1 MGAKYERRLAGIYS
15 GDEEKIE
22 METKTVTD
30 EVKKIYLKTIDKPFA
45 VMRGAGS
52 LGIDLGI
59 TRFDYTFYIEE
70 KSKKSRNGNN
80 EFYFNGRDKEQLYDL
95 MDLADKCGLD
105 LYYARRLKHVRGEKW
120 RMYDIPKHLSKT
132 NRGSW
137 KLSIDGGIWLS
148 EWLDDFYK
156 YYETNKRG

>member
-1 MGAKYERRLAGIYS
+1 MGAKYERRLAGILS
-15 GDEEKIE
+15 GNKEKIHK
-22 METKTVTD
+22 ETKTVTD
-30 EVKKIYLKTIDKPFA
+30 NVKGRYLKTIDKPFA

-52 LGIDLGI
+52 LGIDLNA
-59 TRFDYTFYIEE
+59 TRNGHTFHIEE
-70 KSKKSRNGNN
+70 KSKKGDG
-80 EFYFNGRDKEQLYDL
+80 EFYFSGREKEQFKEIRDTVEE
-95 MDLADKCGLD
+95 CGLD

-148 EWLDDFYK
+148 EWLDNFYK
-156 YYETNKRG
+156 YYEPNERK